1 MDLGPRMGLYD
12 SQVWFEVVSTSRW
25 TSSRTSGGTS
35 GSTSGSQMDPG
46 RVKYYQGWFQLKFKN
61 DFKKHISQPNLLL
74 RAQNLKV
81 NPRSF
86 ELDIN
91 ASQACL

>member
-1 MDLGPRMGLYD
+1 M
-12 SQVWFEVVSTSRW
+12 SQVLSRN
-25 TSSRTSGGTS
+25 RT
-35 GSTSGSQMDPG
+35 
-46 RVKYYQGWFQLKFKN
+46 
-61 DFKKHISQPNLLL
+61 PNLLL

-91 ASQACL
+91 ASQACFGDLSDLLLNTFRPSAYGSALSKSRRRLESQFDEYFNP